1 MSLLS
6 SFIVTHVV
14 KALENQF
21 VSHVPELQQA
31 FLNEVT
37 HIVKVMNDWIE
48 SKMEVQG
55 ESTDEET
62 KSNEENA

>member
-14 KALENQF
+14 KALEQQF

-31 FLNEVT
+31 FLTEVT
-37 HIVKVMNDWIE
+37 HLVKVVTDWTE
-48 SKMEVQG
+48 SKMNVQG
-55 ESTDEET
+55 ESPDEKT
-62 KSNEENA
+62 KVS